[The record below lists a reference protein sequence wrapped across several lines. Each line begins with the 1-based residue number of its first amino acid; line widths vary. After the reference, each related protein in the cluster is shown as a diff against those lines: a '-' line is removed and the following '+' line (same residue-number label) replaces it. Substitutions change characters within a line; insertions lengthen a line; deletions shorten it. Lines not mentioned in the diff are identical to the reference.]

1 MRTIFLTTVFL
12 LLAAHVL
19 AAEPGY
25 LYQAKFVQAAPG
37 KLLELIELHKQRL
50 PTYAAAGDEA
60 PFVIRHTQGDK
71 WDLLMLFPLGGY
83 SEFYQAAR
91 IAKRQQAAQPFA
103 AKLKELI
110 AWQEDLF
117 VYGPPLAELKAAAAK
132 AGFYHLEIFQALAG
146 KHAELY
152 KEREMENAYQRTL
165 KRPGNF
171 IFTRDQGAG
180 WDLFTLGLYR
190 DLKHYAESAD
200 IAEKDQDAAARAAGF
215 ESAKH
220 IGPYLRALIAQH
232 HDTLGVPVK

>member
-1 MRTIFLTTVFL
+1 MRTL
-12 LLAAHVL
+12 LLATFFIALTAPVW

-37 KLLELIELHKQRL
+37 KLLDLIELHKQRL
-50 PTYAAAGDEA
+50 PSYAASGDEA

-71 WDLLMLFPLGGY
+71 WDLLMLYPLGSY

-91 IAKRQQAAQPFA
+91 SAKRQQAAQPFA

-152 KEREMENAYQRTL
+152 KEREMENAYQHTL

-200 IAEKDQDAAARAAGF
+200 ISEKDQDAAARAAGF
-215 ESAKH
+215 ESGRH
-220 IGPYLRALIAQH
+220 IGPYLRALIALH
-232 HDTLGVPVK
+232 HDTLAVPVK